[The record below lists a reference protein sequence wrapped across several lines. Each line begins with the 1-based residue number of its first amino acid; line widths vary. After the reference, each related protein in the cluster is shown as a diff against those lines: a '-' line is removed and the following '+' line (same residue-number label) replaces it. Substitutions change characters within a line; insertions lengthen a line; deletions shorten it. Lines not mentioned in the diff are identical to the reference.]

1 MLKKCPY
8 CNQNILT
15 VNIKTIP
22 SIDESG
28 RQWNWVAYT
37 CPNFNCNAILSVWI
51 DPVALKTDTINDV
64 INKLKWN

>member
-22 SIDESG
+22 AYDESG
-28 RQWNWVAYT
+28 RQWDWVTYT

-51 DPVALKTDTINDV
+51 DPVALKTDTVND
-64 INKLKWN
+64 IIKKLKWN